1 MFTFTAL
8 NARRIIVDLR
18 KTGRKIDMHIAL
30 IIFRKFYK
38 NAIFS
43 SLSMTQICDQYR
55 ADIWNNGAVS

>member
-18 KTGRKIDMHIAL
+18 KSGRRVDTHIAL

-38 NAIFS
+38 NAIFGNL
-43 SLSMTQICDQYR
+43 SLTQVCEQYR

>member
-8 NARRIIVDLR
+8 NARRIITDLR
-18 KTGRKIDMHIAL
+18 RNGRRVDMHIAL

-43 SLSMTQICDQYR
+43 NLSMTQICEQFR
-55 ADIWNNGAVS
+55 ADLWNYGAIA